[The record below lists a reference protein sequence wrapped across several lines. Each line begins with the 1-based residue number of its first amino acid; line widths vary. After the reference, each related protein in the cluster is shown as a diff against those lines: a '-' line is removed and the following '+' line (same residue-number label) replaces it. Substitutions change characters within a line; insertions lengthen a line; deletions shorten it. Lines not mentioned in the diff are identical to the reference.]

1 MPTFDS
7 FCFVT
12 DREFFSTPMSSSTT
26 STTPVGVYDS
36 GFGGLTVLRELR
48 RELPQLDYVYLG
60 DSGRAPYGGRDVD
73 TVLDFA
79 EQCVERLFGEG
90 CRVVVVACHTVSC
103 VALRHLQ
110 QRYGSAERRVL
121 GVTIPAAEA
130 AVAATRGHIGFIGTS
145 RTVASHTFRTEV
157 RKLSASVQVSEI
169 AAPLLAPLVE
179 EGWEETDI
187 ARLAVARYVGQFAE
201 IDTLVLG
208 CTHYPLL
215 ERAFREVAPAGV
227 QVLNPAPE
235 VAARFAAWRARY
247 AALAPEG
254 AGRLRVLSSGDV
266 TRFARHGARFLGEEL
281 PPVEHVGERRG
292 RLALCPNETEPTGQ
306 IVRE

>member
-1 MPTFDS
+1 VASRFIRGFSMPPD
-7 FCFVT
+7 
-12 DREFFSTPMSSSTT
+12 FSQNAGC
-26 STTPVGVYDS
+26 PVGVYDS
-36 GFGGLTVLRELR
+36 GYGGLTVLRQLR
-48 RELPQLDYVYLG
+48 RALPELDYVYLG

-90 CRVVVVACHTVSC
+90 CRAIVVACHTVSC

-130 AVAATRGHIGFIGTS
+130 AVAQTRGHIGFVGTA

-157 RKLSASVQVSEI
+157 GKLNPDVRVSEV
-169 AAPLLAPLVE
+169 AAPLLAPIVE
-179 EGWEETDI
+179 EAWEDTEI
-187 ARLAVARYVGQFAE
+187 ARLAVRRYLEMFSG

-215 ERAFREVAPAGV
+215 ERAFDELTPSDVA
-227 QVLNPAPE
+227 VLNPAPH
-235 VAARFAAWRARY
+235 VADRFCAWRERHPGF
-247 AALAPEG
+247 APAG
-254 AGRLRVLSSGDV
+254 TGRLRVLSSGDAA
-266 TRFARHGARFLGEEL
+266 RFARHGERFLGEAL
-281 PPVEHVGERRG
+281 PPVEHVAEQHG
-292 RLALCPNETEPTGQ
+292 RLALCPEGHEPIGQ
-306 IVRE
+306 VVRA

>member
-1 MPTFDS
+1 MP
-7 FCFVT
+7 
-12 DREFFSTPMSSSTT
+12 PIAPASSHC
-26 STTPVGVYDS
+26 TPVGVYDS
-36 GFGGLTVLRELR
+36 GFGGLTVLRQLR
-48 RELPQLDYVYLG
+48 RALPDLDYVYLG

-110 QRYGSAERRVL
+110 HRYGTAERRVL

-130 AVAATRGHIGFIGTS
+130 AVAMTRGHIGFLGTA

-157 RKLSASVQVSEI
+157 GKLNAAVQVSEV

-179 EGWEETDI
+179 EAWEETDI
-187 ARLAVARYVGQFAE
+187 ARLAVARYVEQFAG

-215 ERAFREVAPAGV
+215 ENAFREIAPDGV
-227 QVLNPAPE
+227 QVLNPARQI
-235 VAARFAAWRARY
+235 AARFAAWREKY
-247 AALAPEG
+247 PALAP
-254 AGRLRVLSSGDV
+254 AGRGHLRVLSSGDV
-266 TRFARHGARFLGEEL
+266 ARFARHGARFLGEPL
-281 PPVEHVGERRG
+281 PPVEHVGERHG
-292 RLALCPNETEPTGQ
+292 RLALCPDEAEPLGQ
-306 IVRE
+306 VVRE

>member
-1 MPTFDS
+1 MPS
-7 FCFVT
+7 ASA
-12 DREFFSTPMSSSTT
+12 ETPPVSSG
-26 STTPVGVYDS
+26 TPVGVYDS
-36 GFGGLTVLRELR
+36 GFGGLTVLRQFRGVMPE
-48 RELPQLDYVYLG
+48 LDYVYLG

-73 TVLDFA
+73 TILDFA

-110 QRYGSAERRVL
+110 HRYGSAERRVL

-130 AVAATRGHIGFIGTS
+130 AVAMTRGHIGFLGTA

-157 RKLSASVQVSEI
+157 RKLNPAVQVSEV
-169 AAPLLAPLVE
+169 AAPLLAPIVE
-179 EGWEETDI
+179 EAWEETDI
-187 ARLAVARYVGQFAE
+187 ARLAVARYVEQFAG

-215 ERAFREVAPAGV
+215 ENAFRELAPDGV

-235 VAARFAAWRARY
+235 VARRFGLWRERNPAF
-247 AALAPEG
+247 APEG
-254 AGRLRVLSSGDV
+254 SGRLRVISSGDV
-266 TRFARHGARFLGEEL
+266 GRFARHGARFLGEEL
-281 PPVEHVGERRG
+281 PPVAHVGEVAG
-292 RLALCPNETEPTGQ
+292 RLTLCPDDAEPLGQ
-306 IVRE
+306 VMRA

>member
-1 MPTFDS
+1 MAPGA
-7 FCFVT
+7 
-12 DREFFSTPMSSSTT
+12 
-26 STTPVGVYDS
+26 PVGVYDS

-48 RELPQLDYVYLG
+48 RSLPALDVVYLG
-60 DSGRAPYGGRDVD
+60 DSGRAPYGGRDAD

-90 CRVVVVACHTVSC
+90 CQVIIVACHTVSC

-110 QRYGSAERRVL
+110 RRYGSAARRVL

-130 AVAATRGHIGFIGTS
+130 AVAQTRGHIGFLGTA

-157 RKLSASVQVSEI
+157 WKLAPQIAVSEV

-179 EGWEETDI
+179 EGWEETEI
-187 ARLAVARYVGQFAE
+187 ARLAVQRYLAAFAG

-215 ERAFREVAPAGV
+215 ARAFRALVGPEIA
-227 QVLNPAPE
+227 VLNPAPE
-235 VAARFAAWRARY
+235 VAARFAAWRQRHPG
-247 AALAPEG
+247 LAPEG
-254 AGRLRVLSSGDV
+254 TGRLRILSSGDPA
-266 TRFARHGARFLGEEL
+266 RFARSAARFLGEE
-281 PPVEHVGERRG
+281 PPPIERVAERNG
-292 RLALCPNETEPTGQ
+292 RLAPCPDGSDPVGQ
-306 IVRE
+306 IVRPAEA